1 MIEPRKLGDRRK
13 IALRVRTQ
21 RIYRRHAATFLNPST
36 VPASFVDSMA
46 NQRKQGVR
54 NAELEILDD
63 LHVVRRDDDAEVAE
77 PGHLAPIEPSQPD
90 VESIGFTR
98 DLKS

>member
-1 MIEPRKLGDRRK
+1 
-13 IALRVRTQ
+13 
-21 RIYRRHAATFLNPST
+21 
-36 VPASFVDSMA
+36 MA

-77 PGHLAPIEPSQPD
+77 PGHLAPNFEPSQTPM
-90 VESIGFTR
+90 
-98 DLKS
+98 LKALDSRAT